1 MEGRGRSIDPG
12 LLTVR
17 SSSSLAA
24 VAALL
29 LLLSGCGEEIGG
41 EGQPVSDGAGTVASD
56 LTTGG
61 SEADDRPAEVDAT
74 PGRSFSRPENIRGIY
89 LNAWASGSSRRSHE
103 LIELARRTE
112 VNAFVI
118 DIKDASGYVSYPT
131 TVDLAQE
138 IGADQEIRIPNVHRL
153 LDSLSAAG
161 IWPIARIVVFK
172 DPILA
177 AARSD
182 MAIQDSLGATWIDGR
197 GDVWVNPWD
206 RRVWDYHV
214 DLARE
219 AIELGFQEI
228 QWDYIRFPDRPAS
241 ELSSAVFPGSEG
253 RPRTQ
258 AVREFLLYTRDRLED
273 LDVPLTGDVFG
284 VTTTFRNDTGIGQ
297 VWEQFADLLD
307 ASLPMV
313 YPSHYWE
320 GSFGFSEPNAH
331 PYEVI
336 HAALT
341 SAVER
346 SALLPG
352 AGKVIPWLQD
362 FTLGAPAYGIP
373 EVRAQIEAVYDAGLS
388 EWILWN
394 ASSRYTEGAL
404 EPAGGWPGGMK
415 PEIRGGPDSQLSAGA
430 GTQGGSDESPLTSNE
445 PPATGEPPGSRS
457 ASENTRGQPA
467 GGR

>member
-1 MEGRGRSIDPG
+1 MRTTFLIA
-12 LLTVR
+12 V
-17 SSSSLAA
+17 LAA
-24 VAALL
+24 LFL
-29 LLLSGCGEEIGG
+29 PGCGEEVGG
-41 EGQPVSDGAGTVASD
+41 EGQPSGEVVGSMSGSGTVAEVLPID
-56 LTTGG
+56 LVPEHPRAFT
-61 SEADDRPAEVDAT
+61 
-74 PGRSFSRPENIRGIY
+74 RPESIRGIY
-89 LNAWASGSSRRSHE
+89 LNAWASGSSRRSRE

-112 VNAFVI
+112 VNTFVI
-118 DIKDASGYVSYPT
+118 DVKDASGFVSYRT
-131 TVDLAQE
+131 SVELAKE

-177 AARSD
+177 AARTD
-182 MAIQDSLGATWIDGR
+182 MAIQDSLGATWVDGR

-214 DLARE
+214 ELARE
-219 AIELGFQEI
+219 AVALGFREI

-241 ELSSAVFPGSEG
+241 ELSQAVFPGSEG
-253 RPRTQ
+253 RTRSQ
-258 AVREFLLYTRDRLED
+258 AVREFLRYTRDQLDD

-297 VWEQFADLLD
+297 VWEEFVDLLD

-320 GSFGFSEPNAH
+320 GSFGFTEPNAH

-341 SAVER
+341 SAVDR
-346 SALLPG
+346 SALVSG
-352 AGKVIPWLQD
+352 AGRVIPWLQD
-362 FTLGAPAYGIP
+362 FTLGEPSYGVP

-404 EPAGGWPGGMK
+404 EPVGGWPGGK
-415 PEIRGGPDSQLSAGA
+415 EPEIRRGPQSLQSV
-430 GTQGGSDESPLTSNE
+430 N
-445 PPATGEPPGSRS
+445 
-457 ASENTRGQPA
+457 GQPESQGP
-467 GGR
+467 GGQ